1 MSGTKIASPIGS
13 RVLVKRDAADDKTE
27 GGIVLPDQ
35 AVEKPSRGLVV
46 AVGSGQ
52 LLQDGTRAVMEVGD
66 GDTVVFGAYAGTE
79 VTIDDEEFLV
89 LSESDILLV
98 I

>member
-1 MSGTKIASPIGS
+1 
-13 RVLVKRDAADDKTE
+13 
-27 GGIVLPDQ
+27 
-35 AVEKPSRGLVV
+35 
-46 AVGSGQ
+46 
-52 LLQDGTRAVMEVGD
+52 MEVGD